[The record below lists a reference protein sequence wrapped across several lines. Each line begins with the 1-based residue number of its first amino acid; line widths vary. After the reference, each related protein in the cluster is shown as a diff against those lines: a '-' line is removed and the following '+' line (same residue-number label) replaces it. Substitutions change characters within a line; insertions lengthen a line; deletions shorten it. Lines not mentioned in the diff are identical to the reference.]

1 MFQLWFRSGIKIRKA
16 LESQIK
22 GNDFT
27 LQRKRAL
34 KFPTPLPMAVANSLR
49 VA

>member
-1 MFQLWFRSGIKIRKA
+1 MKIRKA

-27 LQRKRAL
+27 LQREEQKI
-34 KFPTPLPMAVANSLR
+34 PTPLPMAVANSLR
-49 VA
+49 GLKTNYYAYR